1 MTTKPDDV
9 KHRLFSISIKT
20 VDDDFNDTEEK
31 YVVAGSFKVCAAWI
45 AHAHPEW
52 EVTHLMDLGEIEA
65 QLVDKKEYERAVTAI
80 VDWTP
85 GAVMVKVEHK
95 PEDEGDGYRQR

>member
-1 MTTKPDDV
+1 MTTKPDV

-20 VDDDFNDTEEK
+20 TENDFSVTEEK
-31 YVVAGSFKVCAAWI
+31 YVVAASFNVVAAW
-45 AHAHPEW
+45 AALTHPEW
-52 EVTHLMDLGEIEA
+52 EVTSLMDMEEVEA
-65 QLVDKKEYERAVTAI
+65 QLVDKKDYERAVTVI
-80 VDWTP
+80 GEWTP